1 MVARFLANDRGIAL
15 IITLFVVALVT
26 VLILE
31 YHFDASVE
39 LDLAAN
45 YASDVQAYQLALSG
59 VSFARALLLRDDDKA
74 DGMEDLW
81 FRLNLIPVCF
91 PPQQLLSL
99 AGDGG
104 GGAFFLDSES
114 AEQPHEVSEDDQG
127 CVRLWIVDEQG
138 KLPINALMPVGNS
151 PDPNPIW
158 RPIFEEFFASFQIEE
173 DLLDTLVDWIDQNDL
188 PRGIGGAESSY
199 YTGLEDAYTPPNKPM
214 RTPGELRLVRG
225 FNYETLAKLFPG
237 QPPEAMA

>member
-127 CVRLWIVDEQG
+127 CVTIRIIDEQG
-138 KLPINALMPVGNS
+138 KLPINALMPAGNS

-158 RPIFEEFFASFQIEE
+158 RPIFEEFFTSFQIEE

-188 PRGIGGAESSY
+188 PRGVGKTGACY
-199 YTGLEDAYTPPNKPM
+199 HCCDL
-214 RTPGELRLVRG
+214 RTHSMLQQQS
-225 FNYETLAKLFPG
+225 TDT
-237 QPPEAMA
+237 